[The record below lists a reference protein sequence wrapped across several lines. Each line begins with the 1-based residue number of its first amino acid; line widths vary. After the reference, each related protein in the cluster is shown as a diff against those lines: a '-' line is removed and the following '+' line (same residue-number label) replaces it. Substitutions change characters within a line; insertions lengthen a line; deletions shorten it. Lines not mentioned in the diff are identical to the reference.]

1 MKAMEF
7 HEVCNIFPPMGDDEF
22 RALVADIRA
31 NGLRE
36 PVWTHDGKVIDG
48 RNRIRACQEI
58 GILPATQEW
67 NGQGSLVAFVV
78 SLNLHRRHL
87 SSGQKAA
94 CGTEVEER
102 LAVEAKERQR
112 EAARR
117 GGENSGRVRRGEIE
131 PGLQRIPQA
140 PVPRT
145 KVVEFVPQPSIPKA
159 RDEAAKLVGSNPR
172 YIQDAK
178 AVKAAAP
185 ELHEKVKAGK
195 ITLPQAKREVQRQEK
210 RIELAAKAEVIIS
223 NGHPPWEV
231 VEGDC
236 IERLSAIKPGSV
248 RLVFADPPYNIGV
261 EYGDHH
267 DDNRSDEDFI
277 DWCRLWIDT
286 AIKTLA
292 DDGSIWVLI
301 NDEYADY
308 FGMLLR
314 DAGVYR
320 RAWIKWYESFGV
332 NCSNNFNR
340 CSRHLF
346 YCVKDRRRFVFN
358 RDAVVRASDR
368 QAKYGDSRADPGG
381 KVWDDIW
388 GINPPIPRLVGNAA
402 ERMPDFPTQLPLA
415 LLTPII
421 GCASL
426 ENDLIVDPFNGSGTT
441 GEAAIR
447 LGRRYLGIEKSPEFS
462 RLARLRLS
470 AATRG
475 SDGQAT

>member
-1 MKAMEF
+1 MEF

-22 RALVADIRA
+22 RALVADIKA

-58 GILPATQEW
+58 GILPATREW
-67 NGQGSLVAFVV
+67 LGGGSLVALVV

-87 SSGQKAA
+87 NEDQRKHIAA
-94 CGTEVEER
+94 DVAIRIQDEEESK
-102 LAVEAKERQR
+102 LKSEAG
-112 EAARR
+112 RR
-117 GGENSGRVRRGEIE
+117 GGIEAGRGR
-131 PGLQRIPQA
+131 
-140 PVPRT
+140 
-145 KVVEFVPQPSIPKA
+145 PKTD
-159 RDEAAKLVGSNPR
+159 RDEAELPHPYRHAESPR
-172 YIQDAK
+172 APQSRD
-178 AVKAAAP
+178 KAAAAMKVSPRGVQEAIKIARNAP
-185 ELHEKVKAGK
+185 EIHEKVKAGVM
-195 ITLPQAKREVQRQEK
+195 THAQAVRQVQRQEK
-210 RIELAAKAEVIIS
+210 RTEIEAKATSVSS
-223 NGHPPWEV
+223 NGHPSWEIA
-231 VEGDC
+231 ESDC
-236 IERLSAIKPGSV
+236 IERLCAVKPGSV

-358 RDAVVRASDR
+358 RDAVVRPSDR

-415 LLTPII
+415 LLTPIV
-421 GCASL
+421 GCASDSG
-426 ENDLIVDPFNGSGTT
+426 DLIVDPFNGSGTT

-447 LGRRYLGIEKSPEFS
+447 LGRRYLGIEKSPEFA
-462 RLARLRLS
+462 RMARLRLQAAS
-470 AATRG
+470 AGVAR
-475 SDGQAT
+475 